1 MSIVSCPDTL
11 ELAYGPVTAV
21 SLALFAAAS
30 GDHNP
35 LHLDADVANAAG
47 FDRPVVH
54 GMFSMACA
62 GRLFS
67 AHFGAGSVRTLT
79 ARFTGIAKRGD
90 SLLFA
95 ARLGSRDATSATYT
109 LRCCT
114 ELGDEVLTG
123 SACVALSSV
132 R

>member
-1 MSIVSCPDTL
+1 MSIVTCPDTL
-11 ELAYGPVTAV
+11 ELECGPVTAV
-21 SLALFAAAS
+21 KLALFAGAS

-54 GMFSMACA
+54 GMFSLACA

-67 AHFGAGSVRTLT
+67 AHFGAGSIRALS

-90 SLLFA
+90 SLLFMA
-95 ARLGSRDATSATYT
+95 QLGERDATSATYT

-114 ELGDEVLTG
+114 GLGDEVLTG
-123 SACVALSSV
+123 SARVALSTGG
-132 R
+132 